1 MRIAN
6 TGRALRA
13 SGTRLAPTEAERRL
27 AGARSAEQSVAFMR
41 SGACASRHVSLLYR
55 KLRSYRVR
63 APFLYKIKISLEKK
77 PLVIL

>member
-55 KLRSYRVR
+55 KLRSYRVK
-63 APFLYKIKISLEKK
+63 ALHGSHCGG
-77 PLVIL
+77 

>member
-27 AGARSAEQSVAFMR
+27 AGAPKAQSNPW
-41 SGACASRHVSLLYR
+41 LLY
-55 KLRSYRVR
+55 VAAP
-63 APFLYKIKISLEKK
+63 APFAKYLQHMLTW
-77 PLVIL
+77 VIIFRQNRMLPHILPKDRRLREDR

>member
-1 MRIAN
+1 MQIAN

-41 SGACASRHVSLLYR
+41 GGACASRHVSLLYK
-55 KLRSYRVR
+55 KLHSYRVK
-63 APFLYKIKISLEKK
+63 APHGSHCGG
-77 PLVIL
+77 